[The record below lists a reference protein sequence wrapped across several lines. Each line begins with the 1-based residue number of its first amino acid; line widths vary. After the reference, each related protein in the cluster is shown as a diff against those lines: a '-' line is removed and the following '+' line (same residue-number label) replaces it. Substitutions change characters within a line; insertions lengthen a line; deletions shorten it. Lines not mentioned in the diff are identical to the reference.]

1 MFQFVEGPLIAPN
14 RVSVHFTRRPAW
26 FISRVPRDLRERDSF
41 GVVPVLGEY
50 VWRGYHACG
59 PNTSPPV
66 TVWKQIGKRF
76 VWRVER
82 DRLGSMDF
90 FKVGKESWIYESCE
104 NPQKT
109 IHRSDWSFT
118 RDKFSFLWETI
129 EKFRKRSKRNHG
141 KIDFLKI
148 GKESRNKYISHVR
161 IPLFFFVNVIAI
173 KVQSFHVMR
182 NWETN
187 KIIHRSDRSSTFL
200 QFPLETTRIVE
211 NWRIPESEEEE
222 RESSSLG
229 IQI

>member
-1 MFQFVEGPLIAPN
+1 MWSQYFPPCYGLETDWKTICVESGAG
-14 RVSVHFTRRPAW
+14 SVR
-26 FISRVPRDLRERDSF
+26 ID
-41 GVVPVLGEY
+41 G
-50 VWRGYHACG
+50 
-59 PNTSPPV
+59 
-66 TVWKQIGKRF
+66 
-76 VWRVER
+76 
-82 DRLGSMDF
+82 F

-118 RDKFSFLWETI
+118 RDKFSFLRETI

-200 QFPLETTRIVE
+200 QFPLETTRIME